1 MGYYTHFYGKIKF
14 HRRYKKL
21 IEYLIKNDV
30 EPFFSHYNI
39 YVTEEDDYAV
49 LNFGVDI
56 KNYENDV
63 ENICQFLV
71 FLDKNAEG
79 TIECYGDERDDLW
92 AIKVEDGKVKILEG
106 RVLYNFGCYFE
117 DKEIKKRV
125 KEILSDE
132 KIKDEILIE
141 SL

>member
-1 MGYYTHFYGKIKF
+1 M
-14 HRRYKKL
+14 
-21 IEYLIKNDV
+21 IKNNV
-30 EPFFSHYNI
+30 EPFFSYYDI
-39 YVTEEDDYAV
+39 FVTEEDDYAV

-79 TIECYGDERDDLW
+79 VIECNGEERDDLW

-106 RVLYNFGCYFE
+106 RILYNFDCYFE